1 MRALSFIKEAAL
13 NLFFPKFCL
22 SCQKEGNYLCQ
33 DCFSTLDILEY
44 QYCLCKKAQ
53 RLTEGDKCRFCC
65 HKKLNG
71 LYFAT
76 DYQNQLLKKLIHQFK
91 YEPYVKELAEPL
103 ASLIITHF
111 KLSSKIPQF
120 NQGWILMPIPLSV
133 KREKKR
139 GFNQAKE
146 ISKELSRKINLPL
159 VNDTLFKTKETLPQ
173 VELEEKSRM
182 ENPQG
187 AFAVKNKEYIKD
199 KKILL
204 VDDVYTTGATME
216 EAARV
221 LKNAGAKEV

>member
-22 SCQKEGNYLCQ
+22 S
-33 DCFSTLDILEY
+33 
-44 QYCLCKKAQ
+44 
-53 RLTEGDKCRFCC
+53 C

-103 ASLIITHF
+103 ASLIIAHF